1 MEEDIA
7 GLTLQDDEDDAWLVD
22 SGASEPVAGFDFYLV
37 GCFLT
42 AIVVRFEARRTIVA
56 NLWHLI
62 EGIFISNLGEKR
74 FLFWSYVE
82 VDITRVIQGSPW
94 TFSNHLLVFH
104 RLEKGEDPLQV
115 SLYYVDFWV
124 QVHDLP
130 IGFYNEQLA
139 RQFRNFLRTFLDY
152 DSKALVFGLQ
162 KCLRAGYERLTLF
175 CFLYG
180 KLGHGESFYL
190 IRLTFGA
197 KKVLMR
203 WDVSLRATPH
213 RLRPKPVFGFV
224 MCMLWEFSYLG
235 ACNTPNPYPSSE

>member
-42 AIVVRFEARRTIVA
+42 AIVVRFEARRTTMA

-62 EGIFISNLGEKR
+62 EGIFISDLGEKR

-82 VDITRVIQGSPW
+82 VDIARVIQGSPW

-130 IGFYNEQLA
+130 VGFYNEQLA
-139 RQFRNFLRTFLDY
+139 RQFRNFLGTFLDY
-152 DSKALVFGLQ
+152 DSKALFFGLQ
-162 KCLRAGYERLTLF
+162 KCLRARVHL
-175 CFLYG
+175 
-180 KLGHGESFYL
+180 
-190 IRLTFGA
+190 
-197 KKVLMR
+197 
-203 WDVSLRATPH
+203 DVQLP
-213 RLRPKPVFGFV
+213 L
-224 MCMLWEFSYLG
+224 
-235 ACNTPNPYPSSE
+235 